1 MTVDLTEFIAVFE
14 HGNGEMQN
22 HGRAIRHMLRAINE
36 LQENQMSTQAQVDAL
51 TAELTQVASDL
62 VASSAAL
69 QTEIDSLSAAN
80 PGVSLTALQAAADAL
95 DPAVKAIGALVP
107 VAGAR
112 GPIGPAGAAGPPTP
126 PLFAFSGDPTVPVDA
141 TIWAKASITEPSGQ
155 ALYTLVAGVSQPAD
169 PAFTAYTGPTI
180 PAV

>member
-69 QTEIDSLSAAN
+69 QTEIDSLAAAN

-107 VAGAR
+107 IATGATGTPGPGPTGVPGASLTGVAGAT
-112 GPIGPAGAAGPPTP
+112 GPATGPPTP
-126 PLFAFSGDPTVPVDA
+126 PLFAFSGDATV
-141 TIWAKASITEPSGQ
+141 
-155 ALYTLVAGVSQPAD
+155 
-169 PAFTAYTGPTI
+169 
-180 PAV
+180 AV